1 MDEQEKQRQLMLKAD
16 AWLLIST
23 AKQAMERAR
32 KSNNA
37 GEALANLFW
46 VVEFML
52 EVVSRMLTDAERNR
66 WIDQLESDANKGA
79 DQ

>member
-1 MDEQEKQRQLMLKAD
+1 MDEQERQRQLMLKAD
-16 AWLLIST
+16 ARLLIAT
-23 AKQAMERAR
+23 AKQAMDRAR
-32 KSNNA
+32 KSNDSD
-37 GEALANLFW
+37 EALANLFW

-66 WIDQLESDANKGA
+66 WIDQLEADANKGA

>member
-37 GEALANLFW
+37 DEALANLFW

>member
-16 AWLLIST
+16 ARLLIAT
-23 AKQAMERAR
+23 AKQAMDRAR
-32 KSNNA
+32 KSNDA
-37 GEALANLFW
+37 DEALANLFW

-66 WIDQLESDANKGA
+66 WIDQLEADANNGA

>member
-16 AWLLIST
+16 ARLLIAT
-23 AKQAMERAR
+23 AKQAMDRAR
-32 KSNNA
+32 KSNDA
-37 GEALANLFW
+37 DEALANLFW

-66 WIDQLESDANKGA
+66 WIDQLEADANKGA